1 MRRVLPAPALI
12 FTCVTVFVIA
22 PAVTAN
28 AECSVILEPFPYS
41 DFALHNRDA
50 FLAAV
55 CGGAKGDVYSASDP
69 ALKDRLQRVPGSHPI
84 HGNPYSEAAER
95 RHLEGDLVVA
105 YVVETDGSIKYAAV
119 IESTG
124 QALLDEP
131 AIDWLKK
138 QSMTPYTLDGQPI
151 RVFSYLPLKFRIRPS
166 KP

>member
-1 MRRVLPAPALI
+1 MRRVFLAPALTFI
-12 FTCVTVFVIA
+12 SMTVFVLGSPVA
-22 PAVTAN
+22 AS

-41 DFALHNRDA
+41 DSALHNRDV

-55 CGGAKGDVYSASDP
+55 CGGAKGDIYSASDP
-69 ALKDRLQRVPGSHPI
+69 ALKDRLQRVPGSHPV

-138 QSMTPYTLDGQPI
+138 QSMKPFTLDGQPI
-151 RVFSYLPLKFRIRPS
+151 RVFDYLPIKFRIRPS